1 MFHYGTG
8 KKKKRVLNNLL
19 FHTRWGEDVPAL
31 HKNEVPNFL
40 ANEIKEH

>member
-1 MFHYGTG
+1 MKQ

-19 FHTRWGEDVPAL
+19 FHTGRGEDVLAL
-31 HKNEVPNFL
+31 HKNEVLNFL